1 MYNEIAER
9 ELAERERK
17 INKRK
22 TGQVSTILS
31 YLEQNKNG
39 RLLEVGCGYGFFTK
53 IARPYSHC
61 AVAIDIA
68 TGIARSVLKMGVY
81 SVVADGCALPFKNNS
96 FDCVF
101 SLDVIEHVE
110 NDLLFLRESVRV
122 LKAGGMLIIGTP
134 NRERLSAKLRKLF
147 LIKSKYP
154 MLVGTDPIYGAVIH
168 IREYTKS
175 EFMEI
180 IQQTEVDIVEIKGCY
195 LGLLGKHPIGI
206 EYPPKFLERYCQFW
220 VVKARKTRNYQERSN
235 FAKRAG

>member
-1 MYNEIAER
+1 MYNEIVER
-9 ELAERERK
+9 ELAEREK
-17 INKRK
+17 QKNKRG
-22 TGQVSTILS
+22 TGQVSTFLS

-39 RLLEVGCGYGFFTK
+39 RLLEVGCGCGFFTK

-61 AVAIDIA
+61 AVAIDLA
-68 TGIARSVLKMGVY
+68 NGIARSVLKMGVY

-101 SLDVIEHVE
+101 SVDVIEHVE

-154 MLVGTDPIYGAVIH
+154 MLLGSDPIYGAVVH

-175 EFMEI
+175 ELMEI

-195 LGLLGKHPIGI
+195 LGLLGNHPMGI
-206 EYPPKFLERYCQFW
+206 EFPPKFLERYCQFW
-220 VVKARKTRNYQERSN
+220 FVKARKTRNHGGKKA
-235 FAKRAG
+235 FA